1 MKVRLTIMTENNR
14 PRPSGVTEE
23 KLAKVWQTIFDT
35 MALFSENDDDKA
47 TVEKVE
53 FIDD

>member
-1 MKVRLTIMTENNR
+1 MKVRFTIMTENNR

-23 KLAKVWQTIFDT
+23 QAAEVWQVIFDM
-35 MALFSENDDDKA
+35 MALFSENNYKA

>member
-14 PRPSGVTEE
+14 PRPDGATEE
-23 KLAKVWQTIFDT
+23 QIAEVWQAVLNV
-35 MALFSENDDDKA
+35 MALFTENDDKA